1 MTANAKPDAKS
12 VDKQVREIA
21 EPQIMAALAKSKAA
35 FVDQFGDWVDAVH
48 KEELAEKF
56 QKAGECKLKALL
68 AEDQETARQYAE
80 AAELHMAAIETLGL
94 GGKIV
99 TKAKSASA
107 LKATAE
113 IILDTLGN
121 VALAVIKTIVS
132 GLISGAV
139 QGLVGGEGE
148 TADAVGDFLG

>member
-1 MTANAKPDAKS
+1 M
-12 VDKQVREIA
+12 E
-21 EPQIMAALAKSKAA
+21 ALERSKAA

-48 KEELAEKF
+48 KDELAVHF

-68 AEDQETARQYAE
+68 EDDRDKAEQYAK
-80 AAELHMAAIETLGL
+80 AAERHMDSIETLGL

-113 IILDTLGN
+113 IILDTLGDA
-121 VALAVIKTIVS
+121 ALAVIKTVASGLVS
-132 GLISGAV
+132 GVI
-139 QGLVGGEGE
+139 QGLVGGEGGVAGE
-148 TADAVGDFLG
+148 VGTFPG